1 MKEQTD
7 FAAVYANIGTQ
18 IRALRIAAGL
28 TQSKLCGTYIT
39 RNMLS
44 RIENGA
50 VHPSVDTLIYIA
62 NRLKVSPAYFLCLND
77 GEREQFIKSG
87 RVKDARA
94 HFSSDGYEK
103 CSQLLRGTKDP
114 EEALMLCV
122 SEGRLAVAD
131 IEKSAIG
138 TALTHIRA
146 AREAAF
152 YTPLKDEFLSELE
165 LLESFC
171 RFLSGGDAPTPRD
184 VIRAGSS
191 IAGASLH
198 AFLFAAA
205 LYFDGCADI
214 SPAISAVPAESV
226 FGICLE
232 ACRLTLCGDYAAA
245 LVLLD
250 SARNSAQSALCR
262 RFALSLSE
270 ICFRETGD
278 FRRAYEAANTVR
290 EFTEYCKKQLSG

>member
-7 FAAVYANIGTQ
+7 FAAVYADIGAQ
-18 IRALRIAAGL
+18 IRALRVAAGL
-28 TQSKLCGTYIT
+28 TQSQLCGTYIT

-77 GEREQFIKSG
+77 GEREQFKKSG

-94 HFSSDGYEK
+94 LFSSAGYEK

-114 EEALMLCV
+114 EEALILCI

-131 IEKSAIG
+131 IEKCALG
-138 TALTHIRA
+138 AALTHLRA
-146 AREAAF
+146 AREAALC
-152 YTPLKDEFLSELE
+152 TPLKDSLFAEIA

-171 RFLSGGDAPTPRD
+171 RCLGGGDIPKPRD
-184 VIRAGSS
+184 VLCAGSS
-191 IAGASLH
+191 IAGTSLH
-198 AFLFAAA
+198 AFLFGAA

-214 SPAISAVPAESV
+214 SPAVSAVPAKSAY
-226 FGICLE
+226 GMYLE
-232 ACRLTLCGDYAAA
+232 ACRLTLCKDYAAA
-245 LVLLD
+245 LGILD
-250 SARNSAQSALCR
+250 SARETAQSTLCR
-262 RFALSLSE
+262 RFAMSLSE
-270 ICFRETGD
+270 VCFRETGD
-278 FRRAYEAANTVR
+278 FRRAYETANAVR
-290 EFTEYCKKQLSG
+290 ELTESCKKQLSR

>member
-1 MKEQTD
+1 MKEQND
-7 FAAVYANIGTQ
+7 FAAVYAGIGAQ
-18 IRALRIAAGL
+18 IRALRVAAGL
-28 TQSKLCGTYIT
+28 TQSQLCGAYIT

-77 GEREQFIKSG
+77 GEREQFQKSG
-87 RVKDARA
+87 RVKDARV
-94 HFSSDGYEK
+94 HFSSAGYEK

-114 EEALMLCV
+114 EEALMLCI

-131 IEKSAIG
+131 IEKSTLG
-138 TALTHIRA
+138 SALTHIRA
-146 AREAAF
+146 AREAAS
-152 YTPLKDEFLSELE
+152 YAPLKDGLLSETA

-171 RFLSGGDAPTPRD
+171 RFLGGGDAPEPR
-184 VIRAGSS
+184 RALSAGSC
-191 IAGASLH
+191 ITGASLH

-214 SPAISAVPAESV
+214 SPAISAVPTESTY
-226 FGICLE
+226 GRCLE
-232 ACRLTLCGDYAAA
+232 VCRLTLCKDYTAA

-250 SARNSAQSALCR
+250 SSRDLSQSALCR
-262 RFALSLSE
+262 RFAMSLSE
-270 ICFRETGD
+270 VCFRETGD
-278 FRRAYEAANTVR
+278 FRRAYETANTVR
-290 EFTEYCKKQLSG
+290 EFTESCKKQLSR